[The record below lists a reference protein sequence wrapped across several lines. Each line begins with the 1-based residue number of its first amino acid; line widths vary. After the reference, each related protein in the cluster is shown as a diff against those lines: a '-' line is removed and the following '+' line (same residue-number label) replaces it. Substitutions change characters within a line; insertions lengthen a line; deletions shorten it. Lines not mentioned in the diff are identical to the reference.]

1 MSTVRANQIQI
12 GQSATVTDNGTW
24 YQPTGGD
31 GTIRYAIGPSTAK
44 QFDALTINGSGKIDV
59 ARSLTV
65 GQNATVSGNT
75 SISGS
80 VGIGTTTPGTKVDA
94 YASGTTATIIR
105 ARNDTTT
112 VYLDADNAYSYLNT
126 YTNHPMLFGTNNIER
141 MRINTSGH
149 VTMPYQPC
157 FYAYR
162 SSNWLT
168 IPGVVILDQTTVNVG
183 GHYSTST
190 GRFTAPVAGTYQ
202 FTLYT
207 LAYTTTNNYNDNW
220 LRKNGT
226 AVVGSWLRTWYGST
240 TGAVA
245 SMSTYMTLAVND
257 YIDFY
262 VNTGPALYSDGNG
275 WIRFGGHLIG

>member
-157 FYAYR
+157 FYAYG
-162 SSNWLT
+162 SGSNPTATGT
-168 IPGVVILDQTTVNVG
+168 IQNAIFTTTGTNVG
-183 GHYSTST
+183 SCYNTSN
-190 GRFTAPVAGTYQ
+190 GRFTAPVAGNYMFSYYLVQNGVTGGP
-202 FTLYT
+202 
-207 LAYTTTNNYNDNW
+207 LAY
-220 LRKNGT
+220 LLKNGSSVST
-226 AVVGSWLRTWYGST
+226 AVIFYGVSYNNAAGS
-240 TGAVA
+240 
-245 SMSTYMTLAVND
+245 MIINLAAND
-257 YIDFY
+257 YVTVGIQTFNGASALIDL
-262 VNTGPALYSDGNG
+262 NYSG
-275 WIRFGGHLIG
+275 FCGHLIG